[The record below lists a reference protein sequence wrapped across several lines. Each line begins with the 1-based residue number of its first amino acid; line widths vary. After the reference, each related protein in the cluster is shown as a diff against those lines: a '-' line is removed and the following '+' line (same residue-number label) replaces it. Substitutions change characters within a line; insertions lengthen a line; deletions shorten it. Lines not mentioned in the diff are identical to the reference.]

1 MGVST
6 HEGLVLFYPNS
17 KPDDTF
23 FCGGVDD
30 YGINGYLFFSYN
42 IGGGNSMGNLAA
54 EQATPARINPTVRTR
69 EYLTQREIDKLM
81 DAARSGSRYGHRDA
95 TMILIAYRH
104 GLRASELCDLQ
115 WSQVDFNAGILR
127 VRRRKQGSPGTHPLQ
142 DDEIRALRR
151 LQRGTF
157 VFLTERDGPMTP
169 KAFHALFARIGQRAG
184 LPFPV
189 HPHMLRHT
197 CGYLLANRGHDIR
210 SLQAYLGHK
219 NIQHTVRYTE
229 MAPDRFRGFC
239 PDPLPHPQEHKGGRG
254 SGLSTDPALDLKGH
268 GLIEDS
274 EEAIAELIRVGLT
287 REQAKDLILETC
299 GPTPTKRKTT
309 NR

>member
-1 MGVST
+1 MR
-6 HEGLVLFYPNS
+6 
-17 KPDDTF
+17 D
-23 FCGGVDD
+23 
-30 YGINGYLFFSYN
+30 
-42 IGGGNSMGNLAA
+42 LAA
-54 EQATPARINPTVRTR
+54 EQASPATVNFTVRTR
-69 EYLTQREIDKLM
+69 DYLTQREISKLM
-81 DAARSGSRYGHRDA
+81 DAARSGSRYGHRDS

-115 WSQVDFNAGILR
+115 WSQVDFNAGTLR

-142 DDEIRALRR
+142 GDEMRALRR
-151 LQRGTF
+151 LQRGRF

-169 KAFHALFARIGQRAG
+169 KAFHALFARIGQRAE

-197 CGYLLANRGHDIR
+197 CGYLLANKGHEIR

-219 NIQHTVRYTE
+219 NIQHTVRYYTE

-239 PDPLPHPQEHKGGRG
+239 PDPLPHPQEHKRGRG
-254 SGLSTDPALDLKGH
+254 SDLSPGPALDLKGH
-268 GLIEDS
+268 RLTEDN
-274 EEAIAELIRVGLT
+274 EEAIAELMRVGLT
-287 REQAKDLILETC
+287 REQAKDLILEARWP
-299 GPTPTKRKTT
+299 PTMTTKRKTT

>member
-1 MGVST
+1 
-6 HEGLVLFYPNS
+6 
-17 KPDDTF
+17 
-23 FCGGVDD
+23 
-30 YGINGYLFFSYN
+30 
-42 IGGGNSMGNLAA
+42 MGNLAA
-54 EQATPARINPTVRTR
+54 EQATPATVNPTVRTR

-81 DAARSGSRYGHRDA
+81 DTARSGSRYGHRDS

-115 WSQVDFNAGILR
+115 WSQVDFNAGTLR

-142 DDEIRALRR
+142 GDEIRALRR
-151 LQRGTF
+151 LQRGRF

-169 KAFHALFARIGQRAG
+169 KAFHALFARIGQRAE

-197 CGYLLANRGHDIR
+197 CGYLLANKGHDTR

-229 MAPDRFRGFC
+229 MAPDRFCGFC
-239 PDPLPHPQEHKGGRG
+239 PDPLPHPQEHKRGRG
-254 SGLSTDPALDLKGH
+254 SDLSPDPALDLKGH
-268 GLIEDS
+268 RLTEDN
-274 EEAIAELIRVGLT
+274 EEAIAELMRVGLT
-287 REQAKDLILETC
+287 REQAKDVILEAC
-299 GPTPTKRKTT
+299 WPPTTTTKRKTT

>member
-1 MGVST
+1 MSCCHGWSPHT
-6 HEGLVLFYPNS
+6 KDWSYSIGLLRHR
-17 KPDDTF
+17 K
-23 FCGGVDD
+23 
-30 YGINGYLFFSYN
+30 GIDGTMEEMVICSLVMTSEA
-42 IGGGNSMGNLAA
+42 IGMGNLAA
-54 EQATPARINPTVRTR
+54 EQTVRTR

-81 DAARSGSRYGHRDA
+81 DAARSGSRYGHRDS

-115 WSQVDFNAGILR
+115 WSQVDFNAGTLR

-151 LQRGTF
+151 LQRGRF

-169 KAFHALFARIGQRAG
+169 KAFHALFARIGQRAE

-197 CGYLLANRGHDIR
+197 CGYLLANKGHDTR

-229 MAPDRFRGFC
+229 MAPDRFRDFW
-239 PDPLPHPQEHKGGRG
+239 
-254 SGLSTDPALDLKGH
+254 
-268 GLIEDS
+268 
-274 EEAIAELIRVGLT
+274 
-287 REQAKDLILETC
+287 KD
-299 GPTPTKRKTT
+299 
-309 NR
+309 

>member
-1 MGVST
+1 MFLRPALTTREETDISS
-6 HEGLVLFYPNS
+6 LVTTP
-17 KPDDTF
+17 
-23 FCGGVDD
+23 GA
-30 YGINGYLFFSYN
+30 
-42 IGGGNSMGNLAA
+42 NSMGNLAA
-54 EQATPARINPTVRTR
+54 EQATPGTVNRTGRTR
-69 EYLTQREIDKLM
+69 EYLTQCEIDKLM

-104 GLRASELCDLQ
+104 GLRASEVCDLQ
-115 WSQVDFNAGILR
+115 WCQVDFNAGTLR

-169 KAFHALFARIGQRAG
+169 KAFHALFARIGQRAE

-197 CGYLLANRGHDIR
+197 CGYLLANTGHDIR

-239 PDPLPHPQEHKGGRG
+239 PDPLPHPQEHKTGRG
-254 SGLSTDPALDLKGH
+254 SDLSADPALDLKGH
-268 GLIEDS
+268 GLTEDNGD
-274 EEAIAELIRVGLT
+274 AIAELMRVGLT
-287 REQAKDLILETC
+287 REQAKDFILEAC
-299 GPTPTKRKTT
+299 GPTPTTKRKTT

>member
-1 MGVST
+1 MEEKIICSLVMTAEGDGVR
-6 HEGLVLFYPNS
+6 
-17 KPDDTF
+17 
-23 FCGGVDD
+23 
-30 YGINGYLFFSYN
+30 
-42 IGGGNSMGNLAA
+42 NLAA
-54 EQATPARINPTVRTR
+54 EQATPATVNPTVRTR

-81 DAARSGSRYGHRDA
+81 DAARSGSRYGHRDS

-115 WSQVDFNAGILR
+115 WSQVDFNAGTLR
-127 VRRRKQGSPGTHPLQ
+127 VRRRKQGSSGTHPLQ
-142 DDEIRALRR
+142 ADEIRALRR

-169 KAFHALFARIGQRAG
+169 KAFHALFARIGQRAE

-197 CGYLLANRGHDIR
+197 CGYMLAEKGHDIR

-219 NIQHTVRYTE
+219 NIQHTLRYTE
-229 MAPDRFRGFC
+229 MAPDRFRGFY
-239 PDPLPHPQEHKGGRG
+239 PDPLPHLQEHKRGRV
-254 SGLSTDPALDLKGH
+254 SDPSPDPALDLKVH
-268 GLIEDS
+268 RFSEDN
-274 EEAIAELIRVGLT
+274 EEAIAELMRVGLT
-287 REQAKDLILETC
+287 REQAKDLMFEVC
-299 GPTPTKRKTT
+299 WPPPTTKRKTT

>member
-1 MGVST
+1 M
-6 HEGLVLFYPNS
+6 
-17 KPDDTF
+17 
-23 FCGGVDD
+23 
-30 YGINGYLFFSYN
+30 
-42 IGGGNSMGNLAA
+42 GNSGA
-54 EQATPARINPTVRTR
+54 EQATRATANPAARTR
-69 EYLTQREIDKLM
+69 DYLTQHEIDKLM

-104 GLRASELCDLQ
+104 GLRACELCDLQ
-115 WSQVDFNAGILR
+115 WSQVDFNAGTLH
-127 VRRRKQGSPGTHPLQ
+127 VRRRNQGSPGTHPLQ

-169 KAFHALFARIGQRAG
+169 KAFHALLARIGRRAE

-197 CGYLLANRGHDIR
+197 CGYLLADKGHDIR

-229 MAPDRFRGFC
+229 MAPDRFREFC
-239 PDPLPHPQEHKGGRG
+239 PDPLPHPQEHKTGRE
-254 SGLSTDPALDLKGH
+254 SGLSPARALDLKGH
-268 GLIEDS
+268 DSTEDS
-274 EEAIAELIRVGLT
+274 EEAIAELMRVGLT
-287 REQAKDLILETC
+287 REEAKDLIS
-299 GPTPTKRKTT
+299 GQVGRRTPRRRGRGRRLIP
-309 NR
+309 ND

>member
-1 MGVST
+1 
-6 HEGLVLFYPNS
+6 
-17 KPDDTF
+17 
-23 FCGGVDD
+23 
-30 YGINGYLFFSYN
+30 
-42 IGGGNSMGNLAA
+42 MGNPAA
-54 EQATPARINPTVRTR
+54 EQATPATVNSTVRTR

-81 DAARSGSRYGHRDA
+81 DAARSGSRYGHRDS

-115 WSQVDFNAGILR
+115 WSQVDFNAGTLR
-127 VRRRKQGSPGTHPLQ
+127 VRRRKQGSSGTHPLQ
-142 DDEIRALRR
+142 ADEIRALRR

-184 LPFPV
+184 LPFAI

-197 CGYLLANRGHDIR
+197 CGYLLANKGHDTR

-219 NIQHTVRYTE
+219 NIQHTVRYTD
-229 MAPDRFRGFC
+229 APDRFRGFC
-239 PDPLPHPQEHKGGRG
+239 PDPLPHPQEHKRDRG
-254 SGLSTDPALDLKGH
+254 SDPSPDPSLELKGYR
-268 GLIEDS
+268 LTEDN
-274 EEAIAELIRVGLT
+274 EEAIAELMRVGLT
-287 REQAKDLILETC
+287 REQAKDLILEVC
-299 GPTPTKRKTT
+299 GPLPTTTKR

>member
-1 MGVST
+1 
-6 HEGLVLFYPNS
+6 
-17 KPDDTF
+17 
-23 FCGGVDD
+23 
-30 YGINGYLFFSYN
+30 
-42 IGGGNSMGNLAA
+42 MGNLAA
-54 EQATPARINPTVRTR
+54 EQATPARVNPTVRTR

-274 EEAIAELIRVGLT
+274 EEAIAELMRVGLT
-287 REQAKDLILETC
+287 REQAKDLILEAC

-309 NR
+309 TR

>member
-1 MGVST
+1 MHIQDGGQVLSWVVST
-6 HEGLVLFYPNS
+6 HEGLVLFYQFTQTS
-17 KPDDTF
+17 QSVFEGALTT
-23 FCGGVDD
+23 VEERAI
-30 YGINGYLFFSYN
+30 YSLVMTSE
-42 IGGGNSMGNLAA
+42 GNSMGNLAA
-54 EQATPARINPTVRTR
+54 EQTVRTR

-81 DAARSGSRYGHRDA
+81 DAARSGSRYGHRDS

-115 WSQVDFNAGILR
+115 WSQVDFNAGTLR

-142 DDEIRALRR
+142 GDEIHALRR
-151 LQRGTF
+151 LQRGRF

-169 KAFHALFARIGQRAG
+169 KAFHALFARIGQRAE

-197 CGYLLANRGHDIR
+197 CGYLLANKGHDIR

-229 MAPDRFRGFC
+229 MAPDRFRDFW
-239 PDPLPHPQEHKGGRG
+239 
-254 SGLSTDPALDLKGH
+254 
-268 GLIEDS
+268 
-274 EEAIAELIRVGLT
+274 
-287 REQAKDLILETC
+287 KD
-299 GPTPTKRKTT
+299 
-309 NR
+309 

>member
-1 MGVST
+1 VLSWVVST
-6 HEGLVLFYPNS
+6 NEGLVLFYQFTQTPQS
-17 KPDDTF
+17 VLR
-23 FCGGVDD
+23 GVD
-30 YGINGYLFFSYN
+30 GTMEEMVICSLVMTSEA
-42 IGGGNSMGNLAA
+42 IGMGNLAA
-54 EQATPARINPTVRTR
+54 EQTVRTR

-81 DAARSGSRYGHRDA
+81 DAARSGSRYGHRDS

-115 WSQVDFNAGILR
+115 WSQVDFNAGTLR

-151 LQRGTF
+151 LQRGRF

-169 KAFHALFARIGQRAG
+169 KAFHALFARIGQRAE

-197 CGYLLANRGHDIR
+197 CGYLLANKGHDTR

-229 MAPDRFRGFC
+229 MAPDRFRDFW
-239 PDPLPHPQEHKGGRG
+239 
-254 SGLSTDPALDLKGH
+254 
-268 GLIEDS
+268 
-274 EEAIAELIRVGLT
+274 
-287 REQAKDLILETC
+287 KD
-299 GPTPTKRKTT
+299 
-309 NR
+309 

>member
-1 MGVST
+1 
-6 HEGLVLFYPNS
+6 
-17 KPDDTF
+17 
-23 FCGGVDD
+23 
-30 YGINGYLFFSYN
+30 
-42 IGGGNSMGNLAA
+42 MGNLAA
-54 EQATPARINPTVRTR
+54 EQATPARVNPTVRTR

-197 CGYLLANRGHDIR
+197 CGYLLANKGHDIQ
-210 SLQAYLGHK
+210 SLQAYLGPRASSTQFATPRWRP
-219 NIQHTVRYTE
+219 IGSADFVRI
-229 MAPDRFRGFC
+229 RC
-239 PDPLPHPQEHKGGRG
+239 PTLR
-254 SGLSTDPALDLKGH
+254 STK
-268 GLIEDS
+268 
-274 EEAIAELIRVGLT
+274 EAEGAVSPPTRLLT
-287 REQAKDLILETC
+287 
-299 GPTPTKRKTT
+299 
-309 NR
+309 

>member
-1 MGVST
+1 
-6 HEGLVLFYPNS
+6 
-17 KPDDTF
+17 
-23 FCGGVDD
+23 
-30 YGINGYLFFSYN
+30 
-42 IGGGNSMGNLAA
+42 MGNLAA
-54 EQATPARINPTVRTR
+54 KQATPGTVNPTVRTR
-69 EYLTQREIDKLM
+69 DYLTQREIDKLM

-115 WSQVDFNAGILR
+115 WSEVDFNAGILR

-169 KAFHALFARIGQRAG
+169 KAFIGQRAE

-197 CGYLLANRGHDIR
+197 CGYLLANKGHDIR

-219 NIQHTVRYTE
+219 NIQNTVRYTE
-229 MAPDRFRGFC
+229 MAPDRFRGFS
-239 PDPLPHPQEHKGGRG
+239 PDPLPDPQEHRRGRG
-254 SGLSTDPALDLKGH
+254 SDLSTDSALDLKGH
-268 GLIEDS
+268 RLTEDN
-274 EEAIAELIRVGLT
+274 EEGIAELMRVGLS
-287 REQAKDLILETC
+287 REQAKDLILGHVGRRRRRGRRLTA
-299 GPTPTKRKTT
+299 
-309 NR
+309 NV